1 MRLAILADVH
11 ANREALTAVFA
22 EIDRRGAD
30 AVLCLGD
37 VVGYGPDPEACVDL
51 VAERCGT
58 TVLGNHDAAVAT
70 GQDLGYL
77 PLDGQTAALKHT
89 EWVGDDRIAW
99 LKGLPLVVTVH
110 GVTLAHAGPLEPE
123 RWPRL
128 TSFRT
133 VQAQFDAFDTDICF
147 VGHSHSPAVASSSLG
162 VTRVRPGHRYLIN
175 VGAVGQPRDG
185 DPRAAFGIF
194 DTEAVSYE
202 LVRVHYDLA
211 RTQARIAERG
221 LPEGLGSR
229 LARGE

>member
-11 ANREALTAVFA
+11 ANREALTAVLA

-30 AVLCLGD
+30 ALLCLGD

-51 VAERCGT
+51 VAERCET

-70 GQDLGYL
+70 GADLGYL
-77 PLDGQTAALKHT
+77 PLDGQTAVLKHAEWIGPERT
-89 EWVGDDRIAW
+89 EWLAR
-99 LKGLPLVVTVH
+99 LPLVATVH
-110 GVTLAHAGPLEPE
+110 GVTLAHAAPRDPE

-128 TSFRT
+128 TSFLT
-133 VQAQFDAFDTDICF
+133 VQAQFEAFSTDVCF

-162 VTRVRPGHRYLIN
+162 VTRVRAGHRYLIN

-185 DPRAAFGIF
+185 DPRAAFGMF
-194 DTEAVSYE
+194 DTDTVSYE

-211 RTQARIAERG
+211 RTQARIVARG
-221 LPEGLGSR
+221 LPEGLGTR

>member
-11 ANREALTAVFA
+11 ANREALTAVLD

-30 AVLCLGD
+30 ALLCLGD

-51 VAERCGT
+51 VAERCET
-58 TVLGNHDAAVAT
+58 TVLGNHDVAVAS
-70 GQDLGYL
+70 GKDIGYL
-77 PLDGQTAALKHT
+77 PLDGQTAVLKHA
-89 EWVGDDRIAW
+89 EWIGAERAAW
-99 LKGLPLVVTVH
+99 LAGLPLVASVH
-110 GVTLAHAGPLEPE
+110 GVTLAHAAPLEPA

-128 TSFRT
+128 SSFLT
-133 VQAQFDAFDTDICF
+133 VQAQFDAFDTDVCF
-147 VGHSHSPAVASSSLG
+147 VGHSHCPAVASSSLG
-162 VTRVRPGHRYLIN
+162 VTRVRAGHRYLIN

-185 DPRAAFGIF
+185 DPRAAFGMF

-211 RTQARIAERG
+211 RTQARIAARG
-221 LPEGLGSR
+221 LPEGLGTR